1 MVGTVIIVSPC
12 INNVLLLVPPILF
25 LYLILFS
32 SRTNELIGVKE
43 VPVTGK
49 VYELGQTDGTSI
61 GDALVTRRLRNR
73 ELCSPRGFGGME
85 YHAWLPERR
94 PLLLG
99 ELGLICSFFMPR
111 FLLAPRL
118 YPIFPRIPFSL
129 ILSCQSAFSFLYIFS
144 SGFCFRLFRFL
155 PLLPTRLESFF
166 FRISREKCCLT
177 HYCPYPE
184 RRGKNIAESNRLRA

>member
-118 YPIFPRIPFSL
+118 YPIFPRSPLSFLAKAHS
-129 ILSCQSAFSFLYIFS
+129 LSCTYSPLVSASAYFA
-144 SGFCFRLFRFL
+144 
-155 PLLPTRLESFF
+155 F
-166 FRISREKCCLT
+166 FRSYRLASSLFFSELA
-177 HYCPYPE
+177 E
-184 RRGKNIAESNRLRA
+184 RSAA

>member
-99 ELGLICSFFMPR
+99 EQLGLICSFFMPR

-129 ILSCQSAFSFLYIFS
+129 ILYLPKRILFLVHILLWF
-144 SGFCFRLFRFL
+144 
-155 PLLPTRLESFF
+155 LLPP
-166 FRISREKCCLT
+166 ISLSSALT
-177 HYCPYPE
+177 DSPRVFLFP
-184 RRGKNIAESNRLRA
+184 N

>member
-12 INNVLLLVPPILF
+12 INNVLLLAPPILF

-129 ILSCQSAFSFLYIFS
+129 ILSCIYSPLVSASAYFA
-144 SGFCFRLFRFL
+144 
-155 PLLPTRLESFF
+155 F
-166 FRISREKCCLT
+166 FRSYRLASSLSFSELA
-177 HYCPYPE
+177 E
-184 RRGKNIAESNRLRA
+184 RSAA